1 MRRFFRD
8 SPGMQRDPLSAILS
22 LIEARGVY
30 TGGITAGGKWALRV
44 PPPEQV
50 KLVVI
55 ARGRC
60 FVSIDG
66 EKRPRMLVE
75 GDVFLNTARRPY
87 TIATD
92 PSLPP
97 LDITKTFANAPKCE
111 IMQLGG
117 GGDFMMIG
125 SHIELNDIGARLL
138 KAGLP
143 PIVHL
148 RANDAGAGQIQWLI
162 REMMREAG
170 DAMPGAETA
179 CSGMVELIFLHLL
192 RAHIAKAGAVKIG
205 WLRAA
210 CDPKLAPA
218 LGLMHGDPARDWR
231 LPELAKAAA
240 MSRTAFAAHFKS
252 VAGMAPLA
260 YLTEWRM
267 RVAERELRESAK
279 PVARIARSVGYT
291 SEAAFSTAFK
301 RVIGH
306 SPRRRRIDAKIEARE
321 LEDA

>member
-1 MRRFFRD
+1 
-8 SPGMQRDPLSAILS
+8 MQRDPLSAILS

-30 TGGITAGGKWALRV
+30 TGGITAGGKWAFRA

-50 KLVVI
+50 KLMVI
-55 ARGRC
+55 ARGQC
-60 FVSIDG
+60 FITVDG
-66 EKRPRMLVE
+66 EKRPRHLVE
-75 GDVFLNTARRPY
+75 GDVFLNIARRPY

-92 PSLPP
+92 LTLRPRNFEQLY
-97 LDITKTFANAPKCE
+97 ANAPKCE
-111 IMQLGG
+111 ILAIGG
-117 GGDFMMIG
+117 GEDVMLIG
-125 SHIELNDIGARLL
+125 SHIELNEIGMRLL
-138 KAGLP
+138 KGGLP

-179 CSGMVELIFLHLL
+179 CSGMVELVFLHLL

-218 LGLMHGDPARDWR
+218 LGLMHGDPARDWH

-240 MSRTAFAAHFKS
+240 MSRTAFATHFKT

-267 RVAERELRESAK
+267 RVAERELRESGK
-279 PVARIARSVGYT
+279 PVARIAQSVGYT

-306 SPRRRRIDAKIEARE
+306 SPRRRRAAAKLEARE
-321 LEDA
+321 LETVE

>member
-1 MRRFFRD
+1 
-8 SPGMQRDPLSAILS
+8 MQRDPLSAILS

-30 TGGITAGGKWALRV
+30 TGGVTAGGRWSYRM
-44 PPPEQV
+44 PPPERI
-50 KLVVI
+50 KLLVV

-60 FVSIDG
+60 FVSIEG
-66 EKRPRMLVE
+66 EKRPRLLVE

-92 PSLPP
+92 PALAPR
-97 LDITKTFANAPKCE
+97 DFAAAVGAAPKCE
-111 IMQLGG
+111 IVQIGG
-117 GGDFMMIG
+117 GDDFMMIG
-125 SHIELNDIGARLL
+125 SHIELNEIGARLL
-138 KAGLP
+138 KTGLP
-143 PIVHL
+143 PVVHL

-179 CSGMVELIFLHLL
+179 CSGMVELVFLHLL
-192 RAHIAKAGAVKIG
+192 RAHIAKTGAVKIG

-210 CDPKLAPA
+210 CDPRLAPA
-218 LGLMHGDPARDWR
+218 LGLMHGDPSRDWH

-240 MSRTAFAAHFKS
+240 MSRTTFATLFKS
-252 VAGMAPLA
+252 LAGVAPLA

-267 RVAERELRESAK
+267 RVAERMLRESAK
-279 PVARIARSVGYT
+279 PVARIARAVGYN

-306 SPRRRRIDAKIEARE
+306 SPRRRRADAKLEARE

>member
-1 MRRFFRD
+1 EI
-8 SPGMQRDPLSAILS
+8 GM
-22 LIEARGVY
+22 
-30 TGGITAGGKWALRV
+30 
-44 PPPEQV
+44 
-50 KLVVI
+50 
-55 ARGRC
+55 
-60 FVSIDG
+60 
-66 EKRPRMLVE
+66 
-75 GDVFLNTARRPY
+75 
-87 TIATD
+87 
-92 PSLPP
+92 
-97 LDITKTFANAPKCE
+97 
-111 IMQLGG
+111 
-117 GGDFMMIG
+117 
-125 SHIELNDIGARLL
+125 RLL
-138 KAGLP
+138 TGGLP

-148 RANDAGAGQIQWLI
+148 RATDAGAGQIQWLI

-179 CSGMVELIFLHLL
+179 WSGMVELVFLHLL

-240 MSRTAFAAHFKS
+240 MSRTAFAAHFKA

-267 RVAERELRESAK
+267 RVAERMLRESAK
-279 PVARIARSVGYT
+279 PVARIAQAVGYT

-306 SPRRRRIDAKIEARE
+306 SPRRRRADAKIEARE

>member
-1 MRRFFRD
+1 
-8 SPGMQRDPLSAILS
+8 MQRDPLSAILS
-22 LIEARGVY
+22 LIEARGVF
-30 TGGITAGGKWALRV
+30 TGGMTAGGKWAFRV
-44 PPPEQV
+44 PPPAQI
-50 KLVVI
+50 KLLVI

-66 EKRPRMLVE
+66 EKRPRLLAE

-87 TIATD
+87 MIATD
-92 PSLPP
+92 PGTAPR
-97 LDITKTFANAPKCE
+97 DISAAFANAPKCE
-111 IMQLGG
+111 IVNIGG
-117 GGDFMMIG
+117 GDDFMMIG

-138 KAGLP
+138 KGGLP
-143 PIVHL
+143 PVVHL
-148 RANDAGAGQIQWLI
+148 RADDAGAGQIQWLI

-170 DAMPGAETA
+170 DGQPGAETA
-179 CSGMVELIFLHLL
+179 CSGMVELVFLHLL
-192 RAHIAKAGAVKIG
+192 RAHIAKKGAVKIG

-218 LGLMHGDPARDWR
+218 LALMHGDPARDWH

-240 MSRTAFAAHFKS
+240 MSRTAFATHFKT
-252 VAGMAPLA
+252 VAGVAPLA

-267 RVAERELRESAK
+267 RVAERQLRESAK
-279 PVARIARSVGYT
+279 PVATIAQSVGYT

-306 SPRRRRIDAKIEARE
+306 SPRRRRADAKIEARE

>member
-1 MRRFFRD
+1 
-8 SPGMQRDPLSAILS
+8 MQRDPLSAILS

-30 TGGITAGGKWALRV
+30 TGGMTVGGKWAFRV
-44 PPPEQV
+44 PPPPQI
-50 KLVVI
+50 KLLVV

-66 EKRPRMLVE
+66 EKRPRLLVE
-75 GDVFLNTARRPY
+75 GDVFLNIARRPY
-87 TIATD
+87 TIGAE
-92 PSLPP
+92 PGLKP
-97 LDITKTFANAPKCE
+97 CE
-111 IMQLGG
+111 IDAVYAGAAKCQMIDAG
-117 GGDFMMIG
+117 GGDDVMMIG
-125 SHIELNDIGARLL
+125 SHIELNEIGLRLL
-138 KAGLP
+138 TSGLP

-148 RANDAGAGQIQWLI
+148 RASDAGADQIQWLI
-162 REMMREAG
+162 REMMRETG

-179 CSGMVELIFLHLL
+179 CSGMVELVFLHLL
-192 RAHIAKAGAVKIG
+192 RAHILKAGAVKIG

-218 LGLMHGDPARDWR
+218 LGLMHGDPARDWH

-240 MSRTAFAAHFKS
+240 MSRTAFAAHFKT

-267 RVAERELRESAK
+267 RLAERELRESAK
-279 PVARIARSVGYT
+279 PVARIARAVGYT

-306 SPRRRRIDAKIEARE
+306 SPRRRRAAARHEARE